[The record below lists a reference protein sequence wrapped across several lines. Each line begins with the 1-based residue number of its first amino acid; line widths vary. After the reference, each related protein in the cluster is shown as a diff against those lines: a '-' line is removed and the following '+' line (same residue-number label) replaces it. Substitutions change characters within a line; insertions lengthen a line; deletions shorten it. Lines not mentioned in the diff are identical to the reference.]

1 METPAGSAMGALAPA
16 PGMSRGRSGF
26 SGKRRDDAGAADLG
40 WRSGEWRVR
49 GAILEGSNQSRARFV
64 GIGPGIAVRIVF
76 RAK

>member
-1 METPAGSAMGALAPA
+1 MPWRRRRACLEVEVP
-16 PGMSRGRSGF
+16 SR
-26 SGKRRDDAGAADLG
+26 GKRRDDAGAADLG

-64 GIGPGIAVRIVF
+64 GIAVRIVF